1 MPEEASN
8 VGEAIEQVSSLLR
21 GQPAGTPDEPTE
33 SGLAAAPTEAPAD
46 PEPQADPEAGATE
59 LTPKAVAETLGITP
73 DELFTK
79 LRVPI
84 DGGEPLT
91 LEEFKAAGKGLREL
105 TAAQHEFAEEKVAHE
120 NSVMLQK
127 QTLERAIA
135 KIPPESLT
143 GEMIAEV
150 QAEHET
156 TLKRERAA
164 LLTIRP
170 ELRDPAKWNATRD
183 LLVAHLQPYGFREI
197 EVDAIVDHRLAK
209 YVIDNAE
216 REERIKQLDA
226 ESLEP
231 DKPTKLGRPSQKPR
245 ALSKG
250 AKDEP
255 AAKRKGSDQADKVAK
270 VAELIGAANK

>member
-1 MPEEASN
+1 MPDEASN

-21 GQPAGTPDEPTE
+21 GEPAGKPDEPTP
-33 SGLAAAPTEAPAD
+33 SGLAAVPTDAPAD
-46 PEPQADPEAGATE
+46 PEPQADPEAGAPE
-59 LTPKAVAETLGITP
+59 LTPKAVAEKLGISP
-73 DELFTK
+73 DELFTQM
-79 LRVPI
+79 RIPV

-91 LEEFKAAGKGLREL
+91 LEEFKASGKGLREL
-105 TAAQHEFAEEKVAHE
+105 TAAQNELAEEKVTFE

-135 KIPPESLT
+135 KIPPEALT

-170 ELRDPAKWNATRD
+170 ALRDPAVWNATRD

-216 REERIKQLDA
+216 REERIRKIDA
-226 ESLEP
+226 DSLEP
-231 DKPTKLGRPSQKPR
+231 EIPTKLGRPSQKPR
-245 ALSKG
+245 APSKR
-250 AKDEP
+250 ATDEP
-255 AAKRKGSDQADKVAK
+255 AAKRKGSVQDDKVAK
-270 VAELIGAANK
+270 VAALIGAKQ